1 MQNRET
7 KMRFA
12 QWARLQKPARCGLRW
27 GAWYPVMVLTPR
39 EAQLWVRGRAIP
51 VARSLLELR
60 STPPREWTVART
72 ASASDPYLVCPACR
86 HRARLPDSH
95 VATLRCPRC
104 NELFAI
110 AWDDRSSGPP
120 SREITVPSRDE
131 LRADQRMSRRRM
143 PSDRR
148 SGDDRR
154 EVERRTIGW
163 APLPA
168 DRRQVERRV
177 QLYRRSGWDRRG
189 IMERRRATSW

>member
-1 MQNRET
+1 
-7 KMRFA
+7 MRVA

-39 EAQLWVRGRAIP
+39 EAQLWVRGRGIA

-104 NELFAI
+104 NDLFAI
-110 AWDDRSSGPP
+110 AWDDAPV
-120 SREITVPSRDE
+120 EPSRDQ
-131 LRADQRMSRRRM
+131 LKSDHRMTRRRM
-143 PSDRR
+143 SGDRR
-148 SGDDRR
+148 TGDDRR
-154 EVERRTIGW
+154 DTEHRV
-163 APLPA
+163 A
-168 DRRQVERRV
+168 ERRV
-177 QLYRRSGWDRRG
+177 QVDRRRG
-189 IMERRRATSW
+189 VERRRRATS